1 MKAVYTVKTRLFKT
15 CDAHEVE
22 SVTIDGYYSRSFAIR
37 GFIDECNSLIAF
49 IEGGRNDVEYQ
60 YQGEVTLQP
69 EGGEII
75 GHLNL

>member
-1 MKAVYTVKTRLFKT
+1 MKADYTVKTRLFKT

-22 SVTIDGYYSRSFAIR
+22 SVTIDRYDSRLFAIR
-37 GFIDECNSLIAF
+37 DFIDGCNSLIAF
-49 IEGGRNDVEYQ
+49 IEGGRNDDEYQ

-75 GHLNL
+75 GRLNL

>member
-1 MKAVYTVKTRLFKT
+1 MKASYTVKTRLFKA

-37 GFIDECNSLIAF
+37 GFIDGCNSLIAF
-49 IEGGRNDVEYQ
+49 IEGGRNDDEYQ

-69 EGGEII
+69 GGGEII

>member
-1 MKAVYTVKTRLFKT
+1 MKAYYTVKTRLFKT

-22 SVTIDGYYSRSFAIR
+22 SVTIDGYDSRSFAIR
-37 GFIDECNSLIAF
+37 GFIEGCNSLIAF
-49 IEGGRNDVEYQ
+49 IEGGRNGDEYL
-60 YQGEVTLQP
+60 YHGEVTLQP